1 MTKKVGYGSPPLHS
15 QWQKGESGNPR
26 GRKKGS
32 VNFKTD
38 LMAEL
43 SEVIPVTEAGKPK
56 RITKQRALIKALL
69 TRGMKGDVRAASAII
84 GWTAKILAADLDTE
98 IEAPLTP
105 QEKAALDDLLDR
117 RAESH
122 AATKKKEESQ

>member
-43 SEVIPVTEAGKPK
+43 SEVIPVTEGGKPK

-69 TRGMKGDVRAASAII
+69 TRGMKGDVRAASAVI

-98 IEAPLTP
+98 IDAPLTP

-117 RAESH
+117 RAESR
-122 AATKKKEESQ
+122 ATTKKKEDSQ